1 MKIATSKEHGQPD
14 RKLHGNVNLTLPVS
28 WHLIGGMLFLTVLI
42 AVIFLSLATY
52 SRVETVQ
59 GIVVPAS
66 GAPQITGQRR
76 GIVRHVFVREGEVV
90 EAGTVLVEIAT
101 DERLSDGG
109 PAADQLTAS
118 LGEQDMLLQ
127 QQQAQVTLSAR
138 AEQNRMISKTRGLN
152 REIGRIR
159 EQIETQEDLI
169 DSAAKDL
176 AHAESVAKNGFVS
189 KRDLLAREETLLSRR
204 QQLSSLRQALDREQS
219 SIDETTDAAD
229 GIRADTAI
237 KVAALNA
244 QRATLHQNKVS
255 VLAGAA
261 YRLIAPVSGKV
272 TGLTARVGQPIA
284 EGQALMTIVPANSRL
299 IAELHLPNSAYGFVK
314 VGQEVGIAL
323 DTFPYERFGTLNGRI
338 ASVAVAP
345 VMEEESKGSPQ
356 LVFLA
361 TAEIDRK
368 YMVAY
373 GEKRRLTPGMTLT
386 ANVVTEKQSLLRW
399 LFDPIF
405 AIANR

>member
-1 MKIATSKEHGQPD
+1 MKIATSKGHGQPD

-28 WHLIGGMLFLTVLI
+28 WHLIGGMLFLAVFT

-66 GAPQITGQRR
+66 GAPQIAGQRR

-90 EAGTVLVEIAT
+90 EAGTVVVEIAT
-101 DERLSDGG
+101 DELSDGG

-118 LGEQDMLLQ
+118 LGEQDTLLQ
-127 QQQAQVTLSAR
+127 QQQAQVMLSTR
-138 AEQNRMISKTRGLN
+138 AEQNRMISKVQGLH

-159 EQIETQEDLI
+159 EQIETQQDLI

-176 AHAESVAKNGFVS
+176 THAESVAKSGFVS

-219 SIDETTDAAD
+219 AVDQTTDAAD

-255 VLAGAA
+255 VSAASA
-261 YRLIAPVSGKV
+261 YRLIAPISGKV

-284 EGQALMTIVPANSRL
+284 EGQALMTIVPVNSRL
-299 IAELHLPNSAYGFVK
+299 IAELHVPNSAYGFVK

-323 DTFPYERFGTLNGRI
+323 DTFPYERFGTLKGRI

-345 VMEEESKGSPQ
+345 VMEEKSKGSPQ
-356 LVFLA
+356 LVFLV
-361 TAEIDRK
+361 TAEIDHK

-373 GEKRRLTPGMTLT
+373 GEKRQLTPGMTLT